1 MGSTKCRLW
10 DVQEKSMIG
19 AVLGGG
25 ALDFFYNKLFI
36 K

>member
-1 MGSTKCRLW
+1 MLW

-19 AVLGGG
+19 AILGGR